1 MSTSTVDRKA
11 VLEQAKATVRRLQER
26 LKFAIRGRDDV
37 IDLRVLDRL
46 SGEIGRGTVLELV
59 AMFRDDV
66 ERSAPGLQ
74 RAAEVVDRA
83 EVSSLAHRLRSAART
98 LGAEHLA
105 DMLGALEEGE
115 PEGTTLTA
123 VVSAVTE
130 EMRLVVSELS
140 SLVTAEASS

>member
-1 MSTSTVDRKA
+1 MDSFLGKPVVVADLA
-11 VLEQAKATVRRLQER
+11 ALLEDLALA
-26 LKFAIRGRDDV
+26 RGDDAAPMPVRDDV

-105 DMLGALEEGE
+105 ALGA
-115 PEGTTLTA
+115 
-123 VVSAVTE
+123 SI
-130 EMRLVVSELS
+130 
-140 SLVTAEASS
+140 AEREA

>member
-1 MSTSTVDRKA
+1 MVNAPDTDELKQRLIATARELGFAAVGFAPAVDDPLRG
-11 VLEQAKATVRRLQER
+11 RRLQEW
-26 LKFAIRGRDDV
+26 LAAGCH
-37 IDLRVLDRL
+37 
-46 SGEIGRGTVLELV
+46 GEMAWME
-59 AMFRDDV
+59 
-66 ERSAPGLQ
+66 
-74 RAAEVVDRA
+74 DRA